1 MGLTYSKKMKLKGE
15 LWLMKEA
22 NPGIKPN
29 YSALARETGV
39 SRQTLSRLWKETD
52 QLPKK
57 RKTRKTQF
65 DQYEEEIRE
74 KFKMNN
80 ASMRSIFMYFQNKY
94 GETSPFRSYNSF
106 KSYVRSRNL
115 RETRPE
121 FLKTHLRYETEPGKE
136 LQVDWKESLKMTLK
150 NGETLE
156 YNLFTAVFG
165 YSRYVMFIYSKT
177 RTTEDFIRCLL
188 SVLNKAGG
196 KPKTVKTDNMSAI
209 VNITSSGRRCKL
221 PKIHQLEK
229 DLDIEIQLCKV
240 RSPQSKGKCESAN
253 RFAGW
258 LEPYQNELE
267 SEAELIQVIETL
279 CQQINRESSRTT
291 GQVRLFLMQKEKEY
305 LRPLDRQALLE
316 SYLRDDADTQ
326 VVPATLLVT
335 YKGRGYSVPKNYAG
349 KRVKLIGNDSTLQ
362 IYYNAE
368 LVCVHEISEQPI
380 NYRTEDYR
388 EGLKDTIPRKEAQ
401 TKEDY
406 DQMIEEKARQSLSLM
421 KNLKGRIK

>member
-1 MGLTYSKKMKLKGE
+1 
-15 LWLMKEA
+15 
-22 NPGIKPN
+22 
-29 YSALARETGV
+29 
-39 SRQTLSRLWKETD
+39 
-52 QLPKK
+52 
-57 RKTRKTQF
+57 
-65 DQYEEEIRE
+65 
-74 KFKMNN
+74 
-80 ASMRSIFMYFQNKY
+80 
-94 GETSPFRSYNSF
+94 
-106 KSYVRSRNL
+106 
-115 RETRPE
+115 
-121 FLKTHLRYETEPGKE
+121 
-136 LQVDWKESLKMTLK
+136 
-150 NGETLE
+150 
-156 YNLFTAVFG
+156 
-165 YSRYVMFIYSKT
+165 
-177 RTTEDFIRCLL
+177 
-188 SVLNKAGG
+188 
-196 KPKTVKTDNMSAI
+196 MSAI
-209 VNITSSGRRCKL
+209 VSITSSGRRCKL
-221 PKIHQLEK
+221 PKIRQLEK

-279 CQQINRESSRTT
+279 CQQINREPSRTT

-326 VVPATLLVT
+326 AVPATLLVT

-368 LVCVHEISEQPI
+368 LVCVHEISELPI